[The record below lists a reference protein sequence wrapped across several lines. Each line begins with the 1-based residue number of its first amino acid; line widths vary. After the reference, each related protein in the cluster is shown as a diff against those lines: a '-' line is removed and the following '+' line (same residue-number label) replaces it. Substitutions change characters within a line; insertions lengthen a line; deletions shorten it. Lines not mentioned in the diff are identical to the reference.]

1 MTSRRHGRRALLI
14 APFLLAGCSSS
25 HVPAPVVE
33 LSDPKTFKQFQQKSP
48 DARYQVQKGDTLFSI
63 AWYAGKDYQELARI
77 NGIKAP
83 YRIYPG
89 QQLRLTAGHDRP
101 AKGTQK
107 NTGQTSKIKAN
118 QPVDPPNKQAYGK
131 TKLAKKSASQSSS
144 EALPADVRTWIWPA
158 DGRIIGQFSLA
169 EEGNKGIDI
178 ANVRGTPI
186 LASAAGKVVYTG
198 SALRGFGQ
206 LIIIKH
212 SDDYLSAYAHNDKI
226 LVKEQDWVQAGQQ
239 IALMGDSD
247 ATQVMLHFEVRYKG
261 KSVDPQRF
269 LPKR

>member
-1 MTSRRHGRRALLI
+1 MITPLV
-14 APFLLAGCSSS
+14 LASCSSPNA
-25 HVPAPVVE
+25 PAPVVE
-33 LSDPKTFKQFQQKSP
+33 LSNPKSFKQFRQQGGHATYTVK
-48 DARYQVQKGDTLFSI
+48 KGDTLFSI
-63 AWYAGKDYQELARI
+63 AWYAGKDYQEVARI

-89 QQLRLTAGHDRP
+89 QQIQLGSAS
-101 AKGTQK
+101 KK
-107 NTGQTSKIKAN
+107 NTKSSSKDTGQTSKTKAN
-118 QPVDPPNKQAYGK
+118 QPVDPPTKQAYGNSKLVKK
-131 TKLAKKSASQSSS
+131 TTSENASVVM
-144 EALPADVRTWIWPA
+144 PADVDTWIWPA
-158 DGRIIGQFSLA
+158 KGKIVGRFSLA

-178 ANVRGTPI
+178 ANARGTPI

-206 LIIIKH
+206 LVIIKH

-226 LVKEQDWVQAGQQ
+226 LVKEQDWVKGGQQ

-247 ATQVMLHFEVRYKG
+247 AKQVMLHFEVRYQG

-269 LPKR
+269 LPKI